1 MKDEVE
7 YHELGADHFDRLRR
21 ERTVSHLVSRL
32 QRLGYNVS
40 LATIESD
47 AA

>member
-1 MKDEVE
+1 VE
-7 YHELGADHFDRLRR
+7 YYDLGADHFDRLRR
-21 ERTVSHLVSRL
+21 ERTVSQLVRRL

-40 LATIESD
+40 LETIEGE